1 MTVPIGTSRP
11 SGRPRADTAH
21 GRAGGTR
28 KAILDVSLEL
38 FADQGYGGTSLRQI
52 ADRLGITKAAIY
64 HHFKA
69 KEDIARAVVEEAV
82 AFFGQIADRLAVAGT
97 DPAGW
102 QRALDQVIDMAI
114 ADRQL
119 LLVWDRNEQVFHALF
134 GDDPDLGPRI
144 AGQGEQTA
152 GLFGNTSLTAAERVR
167 LGCAFGAVMGPLML
181 LSDWYQDLSA
191 AEMRD
196 HIRHAVAAL
205 LNPDA

>member
-1 MTVPIGTSRP
+1 VTVPTAESQPSR
-11 SGRPRADTAH
+11 RTRADTA
-21 GRAGGTR
+21 RDRVGGTR
-28 KAILDVSLEL
+28 RAILDVSLEL
-38 FADQGYGGTSLRQI
+38 FADQGYGGTSLRHI

-69 KEDIARAVVEEAV
+69 KEDIARVVVDEAV
-82 AFFGQIADRLAVAGT
+82 ALFGQIADRLAVAGT

-114 ADRQL
+114 ASRQL
-119 LLVWDRNEQVFHALF
+119 LLVWDRNEQVFHTLF
-134 GDDPDLGPRI
+134 DDDPDLGPRI
-144 AGQGEQTA
+144 AAQGEQTA
-152 GLFGNTSLTAAERVR
+152 GLFGNPALSPAERVR

-191 AEMRD
+191 AEIRD

-205 LNPDA
+205 LNPGT

>member
-1 MTVPIGTSRP
+1 MTVPIAASRP
-11 SGRPRADTAH
+11 SGLPRADIAH

-28 KAILDVSLEL
+28 RAILDVSLEL

-52 ADRLGITKAAIY
+52 SDRLRITKAAIY

-119 LLVWDRNEQVFHALF
+119 LLVWDRNEQVFHSLF

-144 AGQGEQTA
+144 AQQGEQTA
-152 GLFGNTSLTAAERVR
+152 GLFGNTSLSAAERVR

-181 LSDWYQDLSA
+181 LSDWYQDLPA
-191 AEMRD
+191 AEMRH
-196 HIRHAVAAL
+196 HIRHAIAAL
-205 LNPDA
+205 LNPGA